1 MQATEALKELLG
13 LGRSLSGR
21 LVLYDAMNSD
31 TRSLKVKRDP
41 ACVLCGDNP
50 TIKSLRTAEAAE
62 S

>member
-21 LVLYDAMNSD
+21 LILYDAMNSD

-41 ACVLCGDNP
+41 ACALCGDNP
-50 TIKSLRTAEAAE
+50 TITSLSSADAAE
-62 S
+62 